1 MPRVLIGAAHTLE
14 NPGQIFQDLKEA
26 DLTRSILTK
35 VIPFLEKENIEF
47 KTVPLDLPL
56 LNRIEWINQSGYSEE
71 NGDIFVEIHIND
83 GGKRGIE
90 SWYRGSKADDNKSQ
104 KLAEKL
110 NEEICKSTGY
120 PNQGAKSEL
129 EHELGSLLILNQI
142 NLIGTTIELLYIDN
156 EEDIKILKD
165 ESQLENL
172 AKTLVDAIKAYLESI
187 PTNNTETTQQPQ
199 VQQKEPFGSPNSS
212 LFGRNFPL
220 FGQGGKDNTFQTQRS
235 GNMLLDREGRKK
247 IIQDTY
253 KSIFDEE
260 PSANDLNMYLNMGTS
275 KEELMQ
281 KLIDSEQFKKIRDN
295 SKKFEE
301 LNQEHN
307 KLKIVEAELRSRDKD
322 HEETMENFKK
332 LLHHKNTYIAQ
343 LQDELRG
350 SNIWKDGQL
359 GSSQLTPTTETASKV
374 GPQKKFSLTKLIMKI
389 LRI

>member
-1 MPRVLIGAAHTLE
+1 MSRVLIGAAHTLE

-26 DLTRSILTK
+26 DLTRKILAK
-35 VIPFLEKENIEF
+35 SIPFLEKENIEF

-56 LNRIEWINQSGYSEE
+56 LNRIEWINQTGYSEE
-71 NGDIFVEIHIND
+71 NGDIFVEIHVND

-90 SWYRGSKADDNKSQ
+90 SWYRGATASDNKSQ

-110 NEEICKSTGY
+110 NEEICRTTGY

-165 ESQLENL
+165 DLQLDNL
-172 AKTLVDAIKAYLESI
+172 AKALVEAIKSYLNSTTTSTKTEVS
-187 PTNNTETTQQPQ
+187 PTQNEPKQ
-199 VQQKEPFGSPNSS
+199 PFGNPNAS

-220 FGQGGKDNTFQTQRS
+220 FGQGGKDSGMQPQRS
-235 GNMLLDREGRKK
+235 GNILLDRDARKK
-247 IIQDTY
+247 LIQDTY
-253 KSIFDEE
+253 KLILDEE
-260 PSANDLNMYLNMGTS
+260 PSANDMNMYLNMGTS

-281 KLIDSEQFKKIRDN
+281 KLIESEKFKKMIEN
-295 SKKFEE
+295 AKKFEE

-307 KLKIVEAELRSRDKD
+307 KLKTREAELKSLQKD
-322 HEETMENFKK
+322 HTETMENFRK
-332 LLHHKNTYIAQ
+332 LLHHKNTYISQ
-343 LQDELRG
+343 LQDELRE
-350 SNIWKDGQL
+350 SNIWKAGQI
-359 GSSQLTPTTETASKV
+359 GSIQKESPRETGINIGSQS
-374 GPQKKFSLTKLIMKI
+374 KFSLTKLIMKI